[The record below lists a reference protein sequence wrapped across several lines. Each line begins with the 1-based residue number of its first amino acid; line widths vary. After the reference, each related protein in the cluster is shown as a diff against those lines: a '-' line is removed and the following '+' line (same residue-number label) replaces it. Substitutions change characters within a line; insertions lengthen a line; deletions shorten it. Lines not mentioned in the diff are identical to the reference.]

1 MIPTLGKYSI
11 LVCEIFSFK
20 SLDVAL
26 RHDTYNY
33 QEKNLTVF
41 DSIELE
47 M

>member
-1 MIPTLGKYSI
+1 MIHTLGKYSI

-26 RHDTYNY
+26 HHDTYNY
-33 QEKNLTVF
+33 QEKKLTVF